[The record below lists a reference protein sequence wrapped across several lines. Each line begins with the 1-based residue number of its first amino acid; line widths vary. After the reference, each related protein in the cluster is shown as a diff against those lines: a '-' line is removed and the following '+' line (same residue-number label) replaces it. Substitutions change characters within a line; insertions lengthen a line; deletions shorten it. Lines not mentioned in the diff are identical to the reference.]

1 MQEFLPQTLAF
12 ISPTAAIIIAVVG
25 LILFGSKRLPEFGRS
40 IGVSLKEFKDG
51 MNGVVMTEDKDKKT
65 IDHED
70 DDKKSKED

>member
-1 MQEFLPQTLAF
+1 MIFLPQTLSF

-51 MNGVVMTEDKDKKT
+51 MNGVVMTEDKDKKQ
-65 IDHED
+65 IDHDEE
-70 DDKKSKED
+70 KKSKED

>member
-1 MQEFLPQTLAF
+1 MIFLPQTLSF

-51 MNGVVMTEDKDKKT
+51 MNGVVMTEDKEKKQ
-65 IDHED
+65 IDHEEE
-70 DDKKSKED
+70 KKSKED

>member
-1 MQEFLPQTLAF
+1 MIFLPQTLSF

-51 MNGVVMTEDKDKKT
+51 MNGVVMTEDKDKKQ
-65 IDHED
+65 IDYDEE
-70 DDKKSKED
+70 KKSKED

>member
-1 MQEFLPQTLAF
+1 MIFLPQTLSF

-51 MNGVVMTEDKDKKT
+51 MNGVVMTEDKEKKQ
-65 IDHED
+65 IDHEEE
-70 DDKKSKED
+70 KQSKED

>member
-1 MQEFLPQTLAF
+1 MIFLPQTLAF

-40 IGVSLKEFKDG
+40 IGVTLKEFKDG
-51 MNGVVMTEDKDKKT
+51 MNGVVMTEDKDKKH

-70 DDKKSKED
+70 KEEKKSKED

>member
-1 MQEFLPQTLAF
+1 MIFLPQTLSF

-51 MNGVVMTEDKDKKT
+51 LNGVVMTEDKDKKQ
-65 IDHED
+65 IDHHEE
-70 DDKKSKED
+70 KKSKED

>member
-1 MQEFLPQTLAF
+1 MILLPQTLSF

-51 MNGVVMTEDKDKKT
+51 MNGVVMTEDKEKKQ
-65 IDHED
+65 IDHEEE
-70 DDKKSKED
+70 KKSKED